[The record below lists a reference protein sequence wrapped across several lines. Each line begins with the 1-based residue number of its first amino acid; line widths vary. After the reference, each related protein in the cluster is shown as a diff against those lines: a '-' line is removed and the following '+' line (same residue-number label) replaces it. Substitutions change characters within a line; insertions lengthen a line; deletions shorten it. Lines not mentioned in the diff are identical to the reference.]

1 VDNNIF
7 IPPGRPQPGLSPSKP
22 HTSPLTLNSHDISSL
37 TSSSMSTRNE
47 QSLSKP
53 RQSRDRVRGR
63 GTYSMPTPH
72 NLPARIYG
80 RGSYDLSDLGRA
92 FTQNRR
98 AYAPAIGGALGF
110 AAGGIPGAMAGIGAG
125 TAFNKAAGF
134 GAYAVSSNTLYTGD
148 TVPEMHGSGDQ
159 VRIKHREYIGDL
171 TSSTLFSLQSYP
183 VNPGQYKTFPWLST
197 IATAFEQYKF
207 EGLLFL
213 FRSTSADALNS
224 TNTALGTVIMAA
236 DYNSASPD
244 FISKIQM
251 EQSQWCVSAK
261 PSESQVAPIEC
272 APQLNTVST
281 LYVRNGGLPEGTDIR
296 LYDLCKFEVAS
307 VGSQAAANIGE
318 LWVTYD
324 VVLSKPVLNY
334 GSPSAVYSAH
344 YRTTGAVAASPLGT
358 ARTLM
363 YDNMNLTITD
373 TAITIPAYVQGKFS
387 LDFSWIGAAGA
398 TAISAVTL
406 TNCTGLPL
414 INGGANFANVSNGA
428 AGSCSMTYYI
438 DVPLS
443 NHPSVI
449 TFATGGTYPVAPL
462 GDILIQ
468 ELNVRVL

>member
-1 VDNNIF
+1 M
-7 IPPGRPQPGLSPSKP
+7 
-22 HTSPLTLNSHDISSL
+22 SSR
-37 TSSSMSTRNE
+37 SDSGSNP
-47 QSLSKP
+47 KP
-53 RQSRDRVRGR
+53 RKYPKNRVRGQ
-63 GTYSMPTPH
+63 GSYALPTPH
-72 NLPARIYG
+72 NLPARMYG
-80 RGSYDLSDLGRA
+80 QGAYDLSDLGRA
-92 FTQNRR
+92 FTNNRR

-134 GAYAVSSNTLYTGD
+134 GEYAVHSNSLYTGD
-148 TVPEMHGSGDQ
+148 TVPEMHGSGDT
-159 VRIKHREYIGDL
+159 VRIKHREFIQDL
-171 TSSTLFSLQSYP
+171 NSSTLFSLQSFP

-197 IATAFEQYKF
+197 IATAFEQYTF
-207 EGLLFL
+207 EGLLFV

-236 DYNSASPD
+236 DYNSASPN

-272 APQLNTVST
+272 APQLNSVST

-296 LYDLCKFEVAS
+296 LYDLCKMEIAT
-307 VGSQAAANIGE
+307 VGSQAAATIGE

-324 VVLSKPVLNY
+324 VILSKPVLNY
-334 GSPSAVYSAH
+334 GAPSAVYSAH
-344 YRTTGAVAASPLGT
+344 YRHTGAAPASPLGT

-363 YDNMNLTITD
+363 YDNMGLTISD
-373 TAITIPAYVQGKFS
+373 TSITIPSYVQGKFS
-387 LDFSWIGAAGA
+387 LDFSWIGGAAA

-406 TNCTGLPL
+406 TNCTGLP
-414 INGGANFANVSNGA
+414 ITNGGTSFGNLSNGA
-428 AGSCSMTYYI
+428 AGSCSLTYYI

-443 NHPSVI
+443 NSDSIV
-449 TFATGGTYPVAPL
+449 TFAGGGAYPVAPN

-468 ELNVRVL
+468 EVNVRIL